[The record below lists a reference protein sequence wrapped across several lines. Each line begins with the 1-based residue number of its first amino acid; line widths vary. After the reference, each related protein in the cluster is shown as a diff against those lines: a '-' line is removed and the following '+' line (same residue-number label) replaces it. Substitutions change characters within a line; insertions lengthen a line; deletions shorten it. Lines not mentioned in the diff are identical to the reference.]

1 MLLSKKDILLFT
13 IRGMLCLVG
22 GVAAIVALAIG
33 LAVFVDILDSMAGRY
48 DHSPVASAILAA
60 VTAGC
65 IGVGT
70 AYLARKQDR
79 NASTVSCSMNTD
91 DLYERLSVDLIDCM
105 SIQSADIKQDMFV
118 DLAAKYSRDAALW
131 GSDSLLFYICYF
143 RDIKSSKVSNEEL
156 LYTCEKL
163 LLKIREAR
171 GYGKTYLQR
180 GHLLTLFQGRSVK
193 RLKYDSRQTTRN
205 LIRW

>member
-1 MLLSKKDILLFT
+1 
-13 IRGMLCLVG
+13 
-22 GVAAIVALAIG
+22 
-33 LAVFVDILDSMAGRY
+33 
-48 DHSPVASAILAA
+48 
-60 VTAGC
+60 
-65 IGVGT
+65 
-70 AYLARKQDR
+70 
-79 NASTVSCSMNTD
+79 MNTD